1 MQALKDLKLGG
12 RQGVEAVLALRHT
25 LPDSL
30 SLAIPL
36 YCLHIIVFLKSGKV
50 FGPWYLQLTEMYSQA
65 AELWT
70 ASFTDI
76 SALLKWT

>member
-1 MQALKDLKLGG
+1 MGSATASGTRLLPGDAACLGQQLVEGVKMQALKDLKLGG

-50 FGPWYLQLTEMYSQA
+50 FGP
-65 AELWT
+65 
-70 ASFTDI
+70 
-76 SALLKWT
+76 